1 MAEIKVLCF
10 SSNAYNLVELESM
23 TEAERYDLAHVAS
36 NFGYDEADILSLR
49 EFQKLFNDGTAN
61 ADENYIFFYVEG

>member
-10 SSNAYNLVELESM
+10 SSNAYNLAELESM

-36 NFGYDEADILSLR
+36 NFGYDEADILSLSNY
-49 EFQKLFNDGTAN
+49 QKLFNDGKIN
-61 ADENYIFFYVEG
+61 ADEVYIFFYQEG